1 MRTCTS
7 CGRTIGKVAARCLY
21 CGTPTGDA
29 PIAVARKPVLGSCP
43 GCLRNVRA
51 LPGATGACAFCA
63 LSFELAEDGATR
75 PASSTPAVTHAHVHR
90 LVSPLPAARLWD
102 LVRDVLLRRAAFQE
116 LGAGEAERA
125 VDALTLI
132 ATWPGESP
140 QWLPIAIHEA
150 PTVVPRAIF
159 GVSDGGV
166 VDEDE
171 HTVLLSTI
179 ATMGRNKELAG
190 RAASNLLG
198 HASALGVSAVT
209 SSLGLGFGVRYK
221 PKDEVATESRLQLR
235 AYLVARHGGVELETV
250 LEQIDQEPP
259 TPLSAAQERELHR
272 RIAASRSLL
281 AAYYILGA
289 LFGPSCKGGTAFS
302 ITRDAIAQRLTTLGC
317 DGSPEL
323 IDQLVIRM
331 PPAFTA

>member
-1 MRTCTS
+1 MRTCAS
-7 CGRTIGKVAARCLY
+7 CGRTVGKVAARCLY

-29 PIAVARKPVLGSCP
+29 PIAAAKKPVLGTCP
-43 GCLRNVRA
+43 GCLRNVRG
-51 LPGATGACAFCA
+51 LPGTAGTCSFCA
-63 LSFELAEDGATR
+63 LAFELADDGATR
-75 PASSTPAVTHAHVHR
+75 PTSSTPAVAHAHVHR
-90 LVSPLPAARLWD
+90 LVATLPAARLWD

-125 VDALTLI
+125 IDALTSI

-140 QWLPIAIHEA
+140 QWLPIAIDEA
-150 PTVVPRAIF
+150 PTVIPRAIF
-159 GVSDGGV
+159 GVSDGGL
-166 VDEDE
+166 VDEDDRM
-171 HTVLLSTI
+171 VLLSTI
-179 ATMGRNKELAG
+179 GTTARNKELAG
-190 RAASNLLG
+190 RVATNLLG

-209 SSLGLGFGVRYK
+209 SSLGLGFGVRFK

-250 LEQIDQEPP
+250 LAQIDQQAPFA
-259 TPLSAAQERELHR
+259 LSDAQERELHR

-302 ITRDAIAQRLTTLGC
+302 VTRDAIARRLEALGC
-317 DGSPEL
+317 DASPEL
-323 IDQLVIRM
+323 IDQLFIRM
-331 PPAFTA
+331 PPAFAA